1 MDIINNIR
9 KAILKIL
16 KGRKKMAKGGM
27 WHLNYQI
34 KTGVGKPED
43 KFEVN
48 VNRTKKGI
56 HVVANAGIPELSEEQ
71 ADALAAKMKEW
82 EVAMDDKNAESV
94 EEHVKCLKM
103 VADYCNYVA
112 SMIENA

>member
-1 MDIINNIR
+1 
-9 KAILKIL
+9 
-16 KGRKKMAKGGM
+16 MAKSGGM

-48 VNRTKKGI
+48 VNRTPKGI
-56 HVVANAGIPELSEEQ
+56 HVVANAGIPELDEEQ

-82 EVAMDDKNAESV
+82 EVAMDDKDAGDV
-94 EEHVKCLKM
+94 KEHVKCLRM
-103 VADYCNYVA
+103 VADYCTFVA
-112 SMIENA
+112 DMIDNA

>member
-1 MDIINNIR
+1 
-9 KAILKIL
+9 
-16 KGRKKMAKGGM
+16 MAKTGGS

-34 KTGVGKPED
+34 KTGVGTPED

-56 HVVANAGIPELSEEQ
+56 HVIANAGIPELTDEQ

-82 EVAMDDKNAESV
+82 ETAMDDADATKA
-94 EEHVKCLKM
+94 EEHAKCLRM
-103 VADYCNYVA
+103 VADYCTFVA
-112 SMIENA
+112 DMVSGE

>member
-1 MDIINNIR
+1 
-9 KAILKIL
+9 
-16 KGRKKMAKGGM
+16 MAKKGGS

-43 KFEVN
+43 SFEVN

-56 HVVANAGIPELSEEQ
+56 HVVANAGIPELTEEQ
-71 ADALAAKMKEW
+71 ADGLAAKMKEW
-82 EVAMDDKNAESV
+82 EAAMDDADANDPA
-94 EEHVKCLKM
+94 EHVKCLKM

-112 SMIENA
+112 SMLENA